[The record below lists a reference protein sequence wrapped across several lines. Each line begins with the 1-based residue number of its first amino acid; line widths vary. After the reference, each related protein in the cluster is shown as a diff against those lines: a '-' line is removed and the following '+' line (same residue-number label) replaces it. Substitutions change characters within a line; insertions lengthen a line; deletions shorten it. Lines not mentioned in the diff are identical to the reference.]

1 MLSILHKFLKKI
13 HTTQKKKVKEVS
25 EDEQK
30 NVPPLPGYGHYG
42 RCSFRHFILQ
52 GIEEE
57 NRHSAGWRI
66 CVGGA
71 DGEWLRMSAN
81 DETVYLKIEQNVL
94 VSDRNVTIGDIASV
108 TSANEAMV
116 RQIRQKKLY
125 AFRKP
130 QDAGKRSKIQREV
143 FSVLK
148 VIELIHEDYPN
159 AKIQN
164 EGESDFIIEY
174 RKDPAESSGL
184 DFLKTAVLCLVVFF
198 GGAFTI
204 MSFNNDISITELFG
218 KFYYQVMGIEESGVT
233 ELEITYCIG
242 LAIGILVFFNHFG
255 KHKITPD
262 PTPIQVQ
269 LRKYEQDVD
278 TTFIQNAG
286 RGGKEIDV
294 S

>member
-1 MLSILHKFLKKI
+1 
-13 HTTQKKKVKEVS
+13 
-25 EDEQK
+25 
-30 NVPPLPGYGHYG
+30 
-42 RCSFRHFILQ
+42 
-52 GIEEE
+52 
-57 NRHSAGWRI
+57 
-66 CVGGA
+66 
-71 DGEWLRMSAN
+71 MSAN

-94 VSDRNVTIGDIASV
+94 VFDRNVTIGDIASV
-108 TSANEAMV
+108 TSTNEAMV

-125 AFRKP
+125 TFHEP
-130 QDAGKRSKIQREV
+130 EDSQKRAKVQREV

-148 VIELIHEDYPN
+148 VIELIQENYPN
-159 AKIQN
+159 AEIQN

-174 RKDPAESSGL
+174 RKDPAGNKGL
-184 DFLKTAVLCLVVFF
+184 DFLKVAVLCLVVFF

-204 MSFNNDISITELFG
+204 MSFNNDIGITELFG
-218 KFYYQVMGIEESGVT
+218 KFYYQVMGAEESGVT
-233 ELEITYCIG
+233 ELEIAYCIG

-286 RGGKEIDV
+286 RGGKETDV